1 MLSSLEAA
9 KEKLKKY
16 YSDTDDIE
24 ELEKALDGDS
34 LLQSIAPQYNE
45 LTKYLQ
51 SDTIKGSV
59 RIFWKDHQRKFPV
72 LASVA
77 GDIMSIPATGAGVER
92 LFNSARDICHYRR
105 GSLNPETIRDIMLY
119 MCTTRFDIKEE
130 QRLILQE
137 YLLDYEIAASTEAL
151 DVQTYTF
158 EAISDDEEEDVEVR
172 LNTPAA
178 ISITQVS
185 PDAPPLSAVAA
196 GKWPAVNSGDE
207 EDSDADGFM
216 DPEEKLSLSFPD
228 TQHLVSGRIRKK
240 SRLLDGYI
248 V

>member
-1 MLSSLEAA
+1 
-9 KEKLKKY
+9 
-16 YSDTDDIE
+16 
-24 ELEKALDGDS
+24 
-34 LLQSIAPQYNE
+34 
-45 LTKYLQ
+45 
-51 SDTIKGSV
+51 
-59 RIFWKDHQRKFPV
+59 
-72 LASVA
+72 
-77 GDIMSIPATGAGVER
+77 MSIPATGAGVER

-137 YLLDYEIAASTEAL
+137 YLADYEIAASAGAL

-178 ISITQVS
+178 ISITQATL
-185 PDAPPLSAVAA
+185 DAPPLSAVAA
-196 GKWPAVNSGDE
+196 GKRPAVNSGDE

-216 DPEEKLSLSFPD
+216 DPEENLSLSFPD